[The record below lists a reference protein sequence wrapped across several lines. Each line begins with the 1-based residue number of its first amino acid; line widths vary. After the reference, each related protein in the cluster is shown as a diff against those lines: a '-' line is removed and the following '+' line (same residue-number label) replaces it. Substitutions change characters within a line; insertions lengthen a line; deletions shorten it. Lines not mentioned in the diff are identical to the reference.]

1 MISTWSRYEAELWL
15 TIRAKVY
22 NLFLN
27 KSNLNTDVNV
37 ESTSIMPDHFVVM
50 FPVDLLVSPNTS
62 NFISWKWW
70 QLINKFFQ
78 MKICLTWTLS
88 WLVQFPWRTI
98 YWASLYPILSYYQVN
113 NVTSWRF
120 NLEEKQLLEL
130 DITFFF
136 EIQRIFPFRIK
147 TSIVSMSSLV
157 PSLTKSSEL

>member
-70 QLINKFFQ
+70 QLINKFSKWKFVWPEH
-78 MKICLTWTLS
+78 CLDWCNFHEEQYIEL
-88 WLVQFPWRTI
+88 P
-98 YWASLYPILSYYQVN
+98 YPILSYYQVN

-147 TSIVSMSSLV
+147 TSMVSMSSLV